1 MRSCRSSSRAGG
13 AATQARARGAAA
25 RLIAAVVAA
34 PLLAGCAS
42 SLAQQQPPGQPL
54 HARTRSFD
62 CVARGALPDGGCTPG
77 SIRTSDS
84 REVCV
89 PGSSRRARNVSTA
102 LKRAVY
108 RSYGIRRH
116 RRGAYEV
123 DHLVPLELG
132 GANDIA
138 NLWPQPA
145 SPPPGFHEKDG
156 LENALHELVCAG
168 RVSLDWAQRA
178 LAGDWVAA
186 RAWVASRFGDV
197 LAAGDQR
204 AAPTG

>member
-1 MRSCRSSSRAGG
+1 
-13 AATQARARGAAA
+13 
-25 RLIAAVVAA
+25 LIAALIVA

-42 SLAQQQPPGQPL
+42 SLAQQPPGQPL
-54 HARTRSFD
+54 HTRTRSSD
-62 CVARGALPDGGCTPG
+62 CVARGALPDAGCTPG

-84 REVCV
+84 RAVCV
-89 PGSSRRARNVSTA
+89 PGSSRRARNVSPA

-145 SPPPGFHEKDG
+145 SPAPGYHEKDG
-156 LENALHELVCAG
+156 LENALHELVCGG

-178 LAGDWVAA
+178 IARDWVSA
-186 RAWVASRFGDV
+186 RAWVASRFRDV

-204 AAPTG
+204 AKASSRGHSAS

>member
-1 MRSCRSSSRAGG
+1 VIG
-13 AATQARARGAAA
+13 A
-25 RLIAAVVAA
+25 LVAA

-42 SLAQQQPPGQPL
+42 SQAQAPPGQPL
-54 HARTRSFD
+54 NPRTRSSD
-62 CVARGALPDGGCTPG
+62 CVARGALPDAGCTPG

-84 REVCV
+84 RGVCV
-89 PGSSRRARNVSTA
+89 PGSSRRARNVSPA

-138 NLWPQPA
+138 NLWPQPV
-145 SPPPGFHEKDG
+145 SPPPGYHEKDG
-156 LENALHELVCAG
+156 LENALHDLVCHG
-168 RVSLDWAQRA
+168 RASLDWAQRA
-178 LAGDWVAA
+178 IAGDWVST
-186 RAWVASRFGDV
+186 RAWVASRFPDV
-197 LAAGDQR
+197 LAAGDGR
-204 AAPTG
+204 ARTAS